1 MGVHMVTKNQ
11 PADNL
16 LLTRE
21 EISVYNGVIKLSST
35 YWNIK
40 SQTDTGCYTI

>member
-1 MGVHMVTKNQ
+1 MVPKYQ

-21 EISVYNGVIKLSST
+21 KMSPYTGVIKLSST

-40 SQTDTGCYTI
+40 SQTDIRCFAI